1 MSKDILII
9 RKGATFKRRIE
20 YFVDN
25 QPRNLTDYHARMQ
38 FRPNPTSNQ
47 IDLTL
52 SSSIGIDGSG
62 LNLTPFSG
70 SVQLPLESGSIGIQ
84 ISAYSSSLLPS
95 DQEAYFD
102 LFIMSG
108 SGLSYYSELVYE
120 GKAKFISSITR

>member
-38 FRPNPTSNQ
+38 FRPNPNSNV

-52 SSSIGIDGSG
+52 SSSIGTDGSG

-70 SVQLPLESGSIGIQ
+70 SVQLPLTSGSIGIQ

-95 DQEAYFD
+95 DHEAFFD

-108 SGLSYYSELVYE
+108 SGISYYSELVYE

>member
-38 FRPNPTSNQ
+38 FRPNPNSTV